1 MSIKVYKNNVCII
14 IFICYNVQMNTNDK
28 MSEMVAFLKSR
39 GFIFP
44 SSEIY
49 GGLPGVYDYGHYGY
63 LFFQNI
69 KAAWMNSMIRER
81 NDIVALDSAIFM
93 HPTTWKAS
101 GHLDSFG
108 DPQIDCRKCKA
119 RFRADHV
126 LEDFGI
132 NADKATITFINEE
145 LNKLRAE
152 KKLFC
157 INCKSNDLTEA
168 RDVNLLVRT
177 NFGSPIGDIRTLPED
192 QILYPRGE
200 TCQGIYLQYKNT
212 IDSMHM
218 KLPFGIAQIGK
229 AFRNEIAAKQF
240 VFRTR
245 EFEQMEMQYFFDPNA
260 GNVGLSHNDTKAD
273 SGPLPASPA
282 RGGATETER
291 LFEYWHQTRWDF
303 YLDYGIEESKLNWHK
318 HDKLAHYASDAYD
331 IEYNYSMLGGFK
343 ELEGVHARGDWD
355 LSQHSKF
362 SGVDLSYF
370 DESKKER
377 FIPHI
382 VETSVG
388 VARIGLAFI
397 DNAYTIEE
405 VNAGLSPNPSPQEGG
420 TTQYKKVET
429 RIVLKLDKRLSP
441 IKVAVLPLFKK
452 EHLQSKAREIW
463 QTLNKIYMSE
473 YDESGSIG
481 KRYRRQDEIG
491 TPYCVTVDYDTVD
504 EVSPNYNTVTIRDR
518 DTMEQRRIKI
528 DDILGNV
535 KI

>member
-1 MSIKVYKNNVCII
+1 
-14 IFICYNVQMNTNDK
+14 MNTNDK
-28 MSEMVAFLKSR
+28 MSEMTGFLKSR

-63 LFFQNI
+63 LLMQNI
-69 KAAWMNSMIRER
+69 KKAWMDSMICER
-81 NDIVALDSAIFM
+81 DDIYALDSGIFM

-108 DPQIDCRKCKA
+108 DPQIDCRKCKS

-126 LEDFGI
+126 LEEFGI
-132 NADKATITFINEE
+132 NADKQSIEFINAE
-145 LNKLRAE
+145 LDKLRVE
-152 KKLFC
+152 KKLIC
-157 INCKSNDLTEA
+157 SNCKSSDLTEA
-168 RDVNLLVRT
+168 RDFNLLVRT
-177 NFGSPIGDIRTLPED
+177 NFGSPVGDIKDLSED

-212 IDSMHM
+212 VDSMHP

-229 AFRNEIAAKQF
+229 AFRNEIAAKQY

-245 EFEQMEMQYFFDPNA
+245 ELEQMEMQFFFNPKAVVASFPTFN
-260 GNVGLSHNDTKAD
+260 LSKEKENKENSEQRENNKQYDFKNM
-273 SGPLPASPA
+273 
-282 RGGATETER
+282 TEQ
-291 LFEYWHQTRWDF
+291 LFEYWHQTRWAF
-303 YLDYGIEESKLNWHK
+303 YLNYGLPENKLKWHK
-318 HDKLAHYASDAYD
+318 HEKLAHYASDAYD

-362 SGVDLSYF
+362 SGVQLDYF
-370 DESKKER
+370 DEPSCER

-388 VARIGLAFI
+388 VARMALAFI
-397 DNAYTIEE
+397 DNAYTVEE
-405 VNAGLSPNPSPQEGG
+405 ITPTTQIQDAGLTPNPSPIERGG
-420 TTQYKKVET
+420 NAET
-429 RIVLKLDKRLSP
+429 RIVMKIDKRLSP
-441 IKVAVLPLFKK
+441 IKVAILPLFKK
-452 EHLQSKAREIW
+452 EPLQNKARELW
-463 QTLNKIYMSE
+463 KSLNKSYMCE

-504 EVSPNYNTVTIRDR
+504 EASPNYNTVTVRDR
-518 DTMEQRRIKI
+518 DTMKQERIATADLKAF
-528 DDILGNV
+528 LAENL
-535 KI
+535 